1 MPFQGKR
8 ICMQL
13 LMEDVLF
20 DINVVFGLKKNVLL
34 QLS

>member
-13 LMEDVLF
+13 LMEDALF